1 MKELL
6 EDVRQRQKMDN
17 IEFNTYMEEINF
29 ITKVLEEEKI
39 EFSGDFK
46 LVFYSHMVS
55 FINRLR
61 EKISLD
67 CGEDNP
73 EDELDKRSLEVSE
86 KILVEISK
94 KYTENLDRLEVVL
107 AAIQIQLAIELE
119 KTV

>member
-6 EDVRQRQKMDN
+6 EDVRQRQKMEN
-17 IEFNTYMEEINF
+17 EEFDTYMDEINF
-29 ITKVLEEEKI
+29 FTEVLEEEGI

-61 EKISLD
+61 EHINLD

-73 EDELDKRSLEVSE
+73 EDELEERSLKISERMLTKISE
-86 KILVEISK
+86 K
-94 KYTENLDRLEVVL
+94 YTGNLDRLEIVL
-107 AAIQIQLAIELE
+107 AAIQIQLAIELKE
-119 KTV
+119 TT